1 MISLGLS
8 AADRAAFEA
17 ALAQSHRI
25 RVRARIHDHDE
36 KIIHEFSG
44 SILSG
49 AVQVDASGTGPLG
62 FDPKDSPIRTLD
74 LTVLLPRKDASW
86 LPDAPGDESVF
97 ANNYVSVLYGVW
109 VDGLS
114 TPRLGNVA
122 TAAGASI
129 SDHLVATDADATDIA
144 IGDMVRLHHAS
155 GAAIDGIAHQVV
167 FTDSAFGFTN
177 LHLSPAA
184 SSGFMTGDFAQV
196 TTAADWVDVPVFWGP
211 ITTLERDG
219 DQVSIGGSG
228 KEVLGLAPAMLWN
241 PLTLRKG
248 TVRTTAIRRVLQ
260 AIGEARFDLPE
271 LANRI
276 SNTWSL
282 DRHAEPW
289 KYAVRLAKYADRQLF
304 YDGLGRAKMRRYP
317 QNRAWLFRGGPGG
330 TLLSKPKI
338 SYDIADARNT
348 VEVLGGT
355 PKGKKKKIR
364 ATAQP
369 NPSNPLSAW
378 TLRRNGKRR
387 YLVEVVENDVT
398 KQSTATH
405 IADRTL
411 DGLLTATVSFEF
423 ETLPIP
429 HLEEG
434 DRVAVLVSDTYATG
448 PARLLVGSHY
458 EFSLQRFT
466 LPLTSGE
473 SMSIGVNRRV
483 SWRRR
488 RSGHINRWGD

>member
-8 AADRAAFEA
+8 AADQAAFEA
-17 ALAQSHRI
+17 ALAKSHRM

-36 KIIHEFSG
+36 KVTHEFSG
-44 SILSG
+44 AILSG
-49 AVQVDASGTGPLG
+49 SVQYDASGTGPLG

-74 LTVLLPRKDASW
+74 LTVLLPRKDSSW

-97 ANNYVSVLYGVW
+97 VNNFISVLYGVW
-109 VDGLS
+109 VEGLS
-114 TPRLGNVA
+114 APRLGNKA
-122 TAAGASI
+122 TAADAST
-129 SDHLVATDADATDIA
+129 SDYLVTADADAADIA

-167 FTDSAFGFTN
+167 STESAFGFTN
-177 LHLSPAA
+177 LHVSPVA
-184 SSGFMTGDFAQV
+184 SAGFVAGDYMQV
-196 TTAADWVDVPVFWGP
+196 TTGADWVDVPVFWGP
-211 ITTLERDG
+211 ITALERDG
-219 DQVSIGGSG
+219 DQVTITGSG
-228 KEVLGLAPAMLWN
+228 KEALGLAPVMLWT
-241 PLTLRKG
+241 PLTIRKG
-248 TVRTTAIRRVLQ
+248 TQRTTAIRRVLE
-260 AIGEARFDLPE
+260 AIGEARFDLAE
-271 LANRI
+271 LNNKVT
-276 SNTWSL
+276 NTWSL

-289 KYAVRLAKYADRQLF
+289 KYAVLLAKYANRQLF
-304 YDGLGRAKMRRYP
+304 YDGLGRAKMRQYP
-317 QNRAWLFRGGPGG
+317 ANRVWLFHGGPGG

-338 SYDIADARNT
+338 SYDIGDARNT

-355 PKGKKKKIR
+355 PKGSKTKIR
-364 ATAQP
+364 VVAQP
-369 NPSNPLSAW
+369 NASNPLSSY

-387 YLVEVVENDVT
+387 YLVESVENDVT
-398 KQSTATH
+398 TKKAAQD

-434 DRVAVLVSDTYATG
+434 DRVAVLVPDTYATG
-448 PARLLVGSHY
+448 PSRLLTGTNY

-473 SMSIGVNRRV
+473 SMTIGVNRRV
-483 SWRRR
+483 SWRAR
-488 RSGHINRWGD
+488 RSGHINRWGG